1 MSRRPVQ
8 GNRAAVRRSA
18 WGLTACAA
26 VALAVLTGCGDTR
39 QILGLD
45 KQTPDEFQVISRAPL
60 SVPPDYALRVP
71 EPGAGQ
77 RGTGA
82 NAPQQALAAI
92 TGTPASAVS
101 ESGKPDPAMDPGE
114 TALLKQ
120 AGVDRAMPDIRE
132 VVNRENSV
140 AVTEN
145 QGFLD
150 SLMFWRGPEDK
161 SSVVDAPREAQRL
174 RENAALGKPADAG
187 ETPTIQR
194 RKNKGWLEDL
204 DIF

>member
-1 MSRRPVQ
+1 MNRRPVQ

-18 WGLTACAA
+18 WGLAACA
-26 VALAVLTGCGDTR
+26 VMALAVLTGCGDTR
-39 QILGLD
+39 QMLGLD

-60 SVPPDYALRVP
+60 SVPPDYALHVP

-77 RGTGA
+77 RGEGA
-82 NAPQQALAAI
+82 SAPQQAFAAI
-92 TGTPASAVS
+92 TGSATAVS
-101 ESGKPDPAMDPGE
+101 ESGNADASQDPGE
-114 TALLKQ
+114 AALLKQ
-120 AGVDRAMPDIRE
+120 LGADRAMPDIRE

-140 AVTEN
+140 TVAESDT
-145 QGFLD
+145 FLN
-150 SLMFWRGPEDK
+150 SLLFWRKPEDQ

>member
-1 MSRRPVQ
+1 MNRRPVQ

-18 WGLTACAA
+18 WGLAACA
-26 VALAVLTGCGDTR
+26 VMALAVLTGCGDTR
-39 QILGLD
+39 QMLGLD

-60 SVPPDYALRVP
+60 SVPPDYALHVP

-77 RGTGA
+77 RGEGA
-82 NAPQQALAAI
+82 SAPQQALAAI
-92 TGTPASAVS
+92 TGSATAVSQSGNADASA
-101 ESGKPDPAMDPGE
+101 DPGE
-114 TALLKQ
+114 AALLKQ
-120 AGVDRAMPDIRE
+120 LGADRAMPDIRE

-140 AVTEN
+140 TVAESDT
-145 QGFLD
+145 FLN
-150 SLMFWRGPEDK
+150 SLLFWRKPEDQ